1 MMVSFSQDIYEG
13 RYEEGVRDER
23 KASAVKHVIALMKNA
38 KVDVDTAIDMLEVP
52 KNDRDDIREAV
63 ISRQNQSS

>member
-1 MMVSFSQDIYEG
+1 MVSFSQDIYEG
-13 RYEEGVRDER
+13 WYEEGVRD
-23 KASAVKHVIALMKNA
+23 SAVKHVIALMKNA

-52 KNDRDDIREAV
+52 KDDRDDIREAV